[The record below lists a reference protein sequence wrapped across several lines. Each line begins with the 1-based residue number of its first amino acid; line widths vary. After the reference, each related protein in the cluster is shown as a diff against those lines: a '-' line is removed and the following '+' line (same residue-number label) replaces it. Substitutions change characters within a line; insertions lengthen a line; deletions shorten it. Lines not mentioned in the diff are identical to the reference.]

1 MTTLS
6 CIPFAVGHRDEGVCL
21 GIEIGSYRVLL
32 DCGLGDI
39 APLLLDDKWDA
50 VVCSHA
56 HTDHARGLL
65 SLRRH
70 LPDVPVFS
78 SEPTAALLP
87 LNWPEA
93 KFDAADLA
101 QALPWRTSFS
111 VPARSAASAHL
122 SVELWPAGHLPGAA
136 ATLLTYESAPET
148 YRVMHLGDCF
158 LSAMRLVEGLPL
170 MALRGLEPD
179 VLIVD
184 GTYGTTRY
192 PHRRR
197 QENDLTARL
206 RHVLEVGVRSRIV
219 FPVPTLGL
227 GQELLMLLRS
237 HYHTAGYP
245 VTVWVDPI
253 IAAGCDAYLAMPE
266 ALSQPVQNF
275 AQHQAI
281 FWDDRVFPHV
291 KRLPDLQTLTA
302 ALANDEPAI
311 FLVHP
316 ATPPIT
322 YCQDATAEWTVFLS
336 ETGDLATW
344 QAEQNWAP
352 ETGPSKTGP
361 PETGPSKTVTV
372 AYDWLDAI
380 KNATASGTVQLETY
394 LLTDHCDG
402 ASTTQLIHNLKPR
415 HVILQHGNPTGL
427 AALADLETLQT
438 RYKLHIP
445 TPQQTLTLPLD
456 TQFWR
461 HPQPVEPVPSP
472 VYEGEVGVSQQDI
485 AVTLPV
491 DVTADPRWR
500 TFAET
505 GLVTAQWQG
514 DELVIRGVAPGDLVR
529 MQSQSPTRPICA
541 NCQALRGQT
550 CRQPASPLFNK
561 TVALDA
567 TCAEFH
573 PNP

>member
-21 GIEIGSYRVLL
+21 GLELGRHRVLL
-32 DCGLGDI
+32 DCGLADI
-39 APLLLDDKWDA
+39 TPLLLGAPWDA

-56 HTDHARGLL
+56 HADHARGLL
-65 SLRRH
+65 ALRRH
-70 LPDVPVFS
+70 CPTLPIYS
-78 SEPTAALLP
+78 SQPTATALP
-87 LNWPEA
+87 LNWPDRTDPSTTVAEGI
-93 KFDAADLA
+93 
-101 QALPWRTSFS
+101 PWRTPVS
-111 VPARSAASAHL
+111 VGKPNDVSSEAEPEGKTREPAEL

-136 ATLLTYESAPET
+136 ATLLTYRTPTKT
-148 YRVMHLGDCF
+148 YQVLHLGDCF

-184 GTYGTTRY
+184 GTYGTQRY

-206 RHVLEVGVRSRIV
+206 RHVLDVGVRSRIV

-245 VTVWVDPI
+245 VTIWVDPI
-253 IAAGCDAYLAMPE
+253 VATGCDAYLAMPE

-281 FWDDRVFPHV
+281 FWDERVFPHV
-291 KRLPDLQTLTA
+291 RRLPDPTTLAA
-302 ALANDEPAI
+302 ALAQDEPAI
-311 FLVHP
+311 FIVHP
-316 ATPPIT
+316 ATLPST
-322 YCQDATAEWTVFLS
+322 YCQDTTAEWTLFLS
-336 ETGDLATW
+336 ETGNLATW
-344 QAEQNWAP
+344 QTEHSPAE
-352 ETGPSKTGP
+352 
-361 PETGPSKTVTV
+361 

-402 ASTTQLIHNLKPR
+402 ASTTQLIHNLRPR
-415 HVILQHGNPTGL
+415 HVILHQGDPAGL
-427 AALADLETLQT
+427 AALADVETLQT

-445 TPQQTLTLPLD
+445 TPNHTLSLPLD

-461 HPQPVEPVPSP
+461 HPQPITLPPSP
-472 VYEGEVGVSQQDI
+472 TYEGEVSFRPPAAEI
-485 AVTLPV
+485 AVTLPA
-491 DVTADPRWR
+491 DVAADPRWQA
-500 TFAET
+500 FAET
-505 GLVTAQWQG
+505 GLITAQWQG
-514 DELVIRGVAPGDLVR
+514 NQLILQGV
-529 MQSQSPTRPICA
+529 SPDQLLNVPPQDPERPACV
-541 NCQALRGQT
+541 NCRALQGQT
-550 CRQPASPLFNK
+550 CRQPASPLFNRI
-561 TVALDA
+561 VAPEA
-567 TCAEFH
+567 VCREFQPFAAEA
-573 PNP
+573 

>member
-1 MTTLS
+1 M
-6 CIPFAVGHRDEGVCL
+6 GHRDEGVCL
-21 GIEIGSYRVLL
+21 GIEIGSHRLLL
-32 DCGLGDI
+32 DCGLGDV
-39 APLLLDDKWDA
+39 APLLLGEPWDA

-56 HTDHARGLL
+56 HADHARGLL

-70 LPDVPVFS
+70 RPDLPVYT
-78 SEPTAALLP
+78 SEATAALLP
-87 LNWPEA
+87 LNWPGVAMEA
-93 KFDAADLA
+93 GPVAVGV
-101 QALPWRTSFS
+101 PWRTT
-111 VPARSAASAHL
+111 VPIPLRRTDAL
-122 SVELWPAGHLPGAA
+122 SEPSTAQLSLELWPAGHLPGAA
-136 ATLLTYESAPET
+136 ASLLTYRTATDT
-148 YRVMHLGDCF
+148 YRLLHLGDAF

-184 GTYGTTRY
+184 GTYGTQRH

-206 RHVLEVGVRSRIV
+206 RHVLDVGVRSRLV

-227 GQELLMLLRS
+227 GQELLLLLRS

-245 VTVWVDPI
+245 VTIWVDPI
-253 IAAGCDAYLAMPE
+253 VAASCDAYLAMPS

-275 AQHQAI
+275 AQHQDI
-281 FWDDRVFPHV
+281 FWDEHVFPHV
-291 KRLPDLQTLTA
+291 KRLPDIPTLTA
-302 ALANDEPAI
+302 ELAKDSPAI

-316 ATPPIT
+316 TTLPSA

-336 ETGDLATW
+336 ETGDLNAW
-344 QAEQNWAP
+344 QAEQQAVVP
-352 ETGPSKTGP
+352 ATDEPM
-361 PETGPSKTVTV
+361 

-402 ASTTQLIHNLKPR
+402 GSTTQVIHNLKPR
-415 HVILQHGNPTGL
+415 HVILQHGSPSGL
-427 AALADLETLQT
+427 ADLASLETLQT

-445 TPQQTLTLPLD
+445 TPQQTLCLPLD
-456 TQFWR
+456 IQFWR
-461 HPQPVEPVPSP
+461 SPQPLAPPDSP
-472 VYEGEVGVSQQDI
+472 LYEGELTATPSDI
-485 AVTLPV
+485 TVALPK
-491 DVTADPRWR
+491 DVAADPRWQA
-500 TFAET
+500 FAET

-514 DELVIRGVAPGDLVR
+514 EQLVLKGVAPSDLVGLR
-529 MQSQSPTRPICA
+529 AQDATRPICA
-541 NCQALRGQT
+541 NCQALQQQT

-561 TVALDA
+561 VVALDA

-573 PNP
+573 PNA